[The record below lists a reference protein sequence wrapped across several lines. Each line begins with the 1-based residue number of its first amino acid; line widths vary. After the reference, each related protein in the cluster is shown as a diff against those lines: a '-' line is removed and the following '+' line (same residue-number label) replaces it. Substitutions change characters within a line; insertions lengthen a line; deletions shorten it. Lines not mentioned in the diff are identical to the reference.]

1 MKRAIALLGLLGT
14 VAMTAPAMQD
24 WKPTDTESP
33 SLSQPVQ
40 LTAQVTWA
48 VGRWN
53 PAVGSAFGGIV
64 TFIAAKVG
72 WIIGFELGG
81 LLGGLALGSAG
92 AAFGGF

>member
-1 MKRAIALLGLLGT
+1 
-14 VAMTAPAMQD
+14 MTAPATQD
-24 WKPTDTESP
+24 WNPADSQSA
-33 SLSQPVQ
+33 SLSQQVA

-53 PAVGSAFGGIV
+53 PAAGAAFGGIV